1 MKIIKNE
8 KGFTLI
14 DITVALIVILLFM
27 SIISV
32 LFFNIT
38 KSSKDIERESQATY
52 IATNILEAYKAKKY
66 DDIPIVTDK
75 EIADGEI
82 VVDGQP
88 IMVQEGYTAVVT
100 VENYIPDDEII
111 VNSQTQNDLV
121 KIITVTVKYKL
132 ANKEKQVQL
141 QTSVERK

>member
-1 MKIIKNE
+1 MKNIKSE

-14 DITVALIVILLFM
+14 DIIVALIVILLFM

-38 KSSKDIERESQATY
+38 KSSKEIERESQATY

-75 EIADGEI
+75 EITDGEI

-88 IMVQEGYTAVVT
+88 IMVQEGYAAFVT
-100 VENYIPDDEII
+100 VENYIPSNEII